1 MPMFLHLT
9 LFLVYEN
16 QTNIDILNNNKGEF

>member
-9 LFLVYEN
+9 LSLVYEN